1 MSATGTEKASPAA
14 SPLQMAQNR
23 KNSINVARKEAHA
36 FRGELID
43 RFAQF
48 ERSLGPVL
56 VLALALPEYAA
67 VAKKPA
73 HLLGQKIEQLNKI
86 VGTEGPLNG
95 LANGIVANLE
105 ALRRYE
111 KARHWMAHATLE
123 IVQAESDELLYLF
136 RLTRAGEQSVDQS
149 TIVISKVEAKSIGS
163 ALGTIV
169 DILTRQL
176 DELGK
181 LQRSKFTHLPIVAT
195 APPDRAV

>member
-1 MSATGTEKASPAA
+1 MSGTLTKKPLPASP
-14 SPLQMAQNR
+14 PAQTAHDR
-23 KNSINVARKEAHA
+23 QNSFNVARKEAHA

-56 VLALALPEYAA
+56 VLALALPEYAT
-67 VAKKPA
+67 VVKKPA
-73 HLLGQKIEQLNKI
+73 HLLGQKIEQLHKI

-111 KARHWMAHATLE
+111 EARHFMAHATLE
-123 IVQAESDELLYLF
+123 IMQAESDELLYLF
-136 RLTRAGEQSVDQS
+136 RLTRAGKKSVDQS
-149 TIVISKVEAKSIGS
+149 TIVISKAEAKSIGS

-169 DILTRQL
+169 DSLTRQL
-176 DELGK
+176 DALGK
-181 LQRSKFTHLPIVAT
+181 PLRAKIAQLPVT
-195 APPDRAV
+195 PPSLTV